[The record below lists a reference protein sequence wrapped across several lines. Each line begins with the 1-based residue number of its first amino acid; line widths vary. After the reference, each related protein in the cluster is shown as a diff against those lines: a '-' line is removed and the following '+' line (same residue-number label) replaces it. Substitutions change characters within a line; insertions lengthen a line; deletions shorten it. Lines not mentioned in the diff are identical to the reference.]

1 MKGVI
6 SGSKAL
12 LLGSDEKYLKSDL
25 DNLKKYIENNF
36 SLEKIASNDWE
47 KISQEFCVKKKEIF
61 EHICIGEITSEFT
74 NVKGTF

>member
-1 MKGVI
+1 MNRKQ
-6 SGSKAL
+6 SKNQKKTR
-12 LLGSDEKYLKSDL
+12 ST
-25 DNLKKYIENNF
+25 KKYIENNF